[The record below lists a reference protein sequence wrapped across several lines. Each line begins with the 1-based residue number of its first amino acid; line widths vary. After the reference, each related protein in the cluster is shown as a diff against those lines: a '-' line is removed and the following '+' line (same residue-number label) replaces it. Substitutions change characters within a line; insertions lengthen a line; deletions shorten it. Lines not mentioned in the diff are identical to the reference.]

1 MLKRKSNMPEKGA
14 AVQKDMET
22 YAVNPYLPGG
32 LVDPDTLRKIA
43 DVAEKYDAKFLKLTS
58 EHRITIYGIPFEDID
73 NIWKDL
79 DMGPGGLS
87 GKIVRPV
94 KFCIGSSSCKMAKQN
109 TIEIGMEIDQQFRG
123 TKTPDKLK
131 IAVSGCENS
140 CAEPAVRDIGLIGT
154 KKGWNVLVGGNA
166 GIKPRLGN
174 LIAENLSYEEVLN
187 LMGNII
193 DYFKENED
201 EKRLGKF
208 IDHLGFKKFSQE
220 ILGK

>member
-1 MLKRKSNMPEKGA
+1 
-14 AVQKDMET
+14 
-22 YAVNPYLPGG
+22 
-32 LVDPDTLRKIA
+32 
-43 DVAEKYDAKFLKLTS
+43 
-58 EHRITIYGIPFEDID
+58 
-73 NIWKDL
+73 
-79 DMGPGGLS
+79 
-87 GKIVRPV
+87 
-94 KFCIGSSSCKMAKQN
+94 MAKQN
-109 TIEIGMEIDQQFRG
+109 TIELGMEIDQQFRG

-193 DYFKENED
+193 DYYKENED

-208 IDHLGFKKFSQE
+208 IDHLGFKKFSKE